1 MTITRR
7 SFLIGTGVVGGGLLI
22 GFQLKDEAPF
32 PHTRPESFQPNAWLQ
47 ITPDGE
53 VIFQLDK
60 AEMGQ
65 GVVTSLPT
73 ILGEELDFDPQ
84 RMRIEMAGVHRGYA
98 DPVMRIQITGGSMS
112 VATGWDP
119 LRQAGATARALLI
132 AAAAKTWGVDEAM
145 CRTEDG
151 VVIHKTNGQQLQYG
165 ELVATARTLKPP
177 TKVGL
182 KEEEDYRWVGK
193 SLLRTDGVAKCRGQ
207 ALFGMDVGLDGSL
220 PGLLTAVVVRCPHFG
235 GKVESYSD
243 TTALAFPGVVDIFEI
258 HSGIAVVAHGY
269 WKARKAAEALEVTW
283 DKGPLAGV
291 DSAEI
296 RRRQELELANGEP
309 SDTSGHGDVSKAF
322 AQASEVLEATYAAPL
337 AHHSTLE
344 PQNCTAIIRPDGA
357 EVWAPTQSPS
367 VLRLIFSHYSEV
379 PQEQVEVHTTFMGG
393 AFGRRGHVDF
403 AAELGAIAKQLLGQP
418 VKLIW
423 SREDD
428 LKHDFYR
435 PATLH
440 KLRAA
445 RDKNG
450 AFSAWEHKLVSPS
463 FVETIFP
470 NLGAALPTW
479 VPTKMSRAAGSKAK
493 EWIKGVDP
501 TMSDG
506 AHIPYAIPNLEVG
519 VHHFD
524 IGVPKGFWRSVG
536 HSHNAFV
543 VESFID
549 ELAHEAQEDPVTFRL
564 AALKDHPRHRGV
576 LRRAAKKADWGM
588 PPRGR
593 LQGVAVH
600 ESFGSVVAEIAE
612 VSISG
617 TDFQVE
623 RVVCVVDCGFV
634 INPDLVKQQI
644 EGAVL
649 YGLSAALMDP
659 ITIQDGALVQSNFHD
674 APVLRIHQAPSI
686 EVYLMDSHAPP
697 SGVGEIGLPP
707 IAPAV
712 ANALFHVTRQRLREL
727 PLRLAQG
734 SP

>member
-1 MTITRR
+1 MKITRR
-7 SFLIGTGVVGGGLLI
+7 SFLISTGVVGGGLLI
-22 GFQLKDEAPF
+22 GFQLEEDAPF

-47 ITPDGE
+47 ITPDGQ

-65 GVVTSLPT
+65 GVVTALPT
-73 ILGEELDFDPQ
+73 LLGEELDFDPQ

-112 VATGWDP
+112 VATSWDP

-132 AAAAKTWGVDEAM
+132 AAAAQTWGVDKAQ
-145 CRTEDG
+145 CHTEDG
-151 VVIHKTNGQQLQYG
+151 VVIHNADGRQLQYG
-165 ELVATARTLKPP
+165 ELVAIARTLKPP
-177 TKVGL
+177 TKVQL
-182 KEEEDYRWVGK
+182 KKRADYRWVGK
-193 SLLRTDGVAKCRGQ
+193 SIPRTDAATKCRGQ
-207 ALFGMDVGLDGSL
+207 ALFGIDVGIDGSL
-220 PGLLTAVVVRCPHFG
+220 PDLLTAVVVRCPHFG
-235 GKVESYSD
+235 GEVESYID
-243 TTALAFPGVVDIFEI
+243 TAARALPGVVDIFEI
-258 HSGIAVVAHGY
+258 HSGIAVVADGY
-269 WKARKAAEALEVTW
+269 WRARKAADLLEVTW
-283 DKGPLAGV
+283 KKGPLAGV

-296 RRRQELELANGEP
+296 RRRQENELANGVP
-309 SDTSGHGDVSKAF
+309 SATTEHGNLSTAF

-367 VLRLIFSHYSEV
+367 VLRIVFSHYAQV
-379 PQEQVEVHTTFMGG
+379 PQDQVVVHTTFMGG

-403 AAELGAIAKQLLGQP
+403 AAEVGAIAKQLPGRP

-423 SREDD
+423 SRKDD
-428 LKHDFYR
+428 LQHDFYR

-445 RDKNG
+445 RDESG
-450 AFSAWEHKLVSPS
+450 AFSAWEHRFVSPS
-463 FVETIFP
+463 YLETILP

-479 VPTKMSRAAGSKAK
+479 VPTKMSRAAGSKVK

-501 TMSDG
+501 TMSEG
-506 AHIPYAIPNLEVG
+506 AHIPYSIPNIHVG

-524 IGVPKGFWRSVG
+524 IGIPKGFWRSVG

-549 ELAHEAQEDPVTFRL
+549 ELAHQAHQDPVAFRL

-576 LRRAAKKADWGM
+576 LQRAARKAKWGM

-612 VSISG
+612 VSISDK
-617 TDFQVE
+617 DFQVE
-623 RVVCVVDCGFV
+623 HVVCVVDCGFV
-634 INPDLVKQQI
+634 INPDIVKQQI

-659 ITIQDGALVQSNFHD
+659 ITIQDGALAQSNFNE
-674 APVLRIHQAPSI
+674 APVLRFHEAPSI
-686 EVYLMDSHAPP
+686 EVYLMDSIAPP

-712 ANALFHVTRQRLREL
+712 ANALFHATRQRLREL
-727 PLRLAQG
+727 PLRLA
-734 SP
+734 